1 MSDYLKRK
9 VEEQNKL
16 FNRMQEIQRVA
27 EEEERDWTAEERTNW
42 DAANTRIDEVSA
54 DIERLERQ
62 AKRDAPSY
70 EGAIQAT
77 GSDNPEETP
86 EERATKR
93 GEAYQRAFS
102 DYLVRGIGEMDVE
115 QRRILARGWQAD
127 SETRALGESSNT
139 AGGYTV
145 PPGFRNVMSETL
157 KAYGG
162 LLNVCN
168 VITTD
173 TGNPLQWPT
182 NNDTG
187 NVGSLLSENTQ
198 ISALDMTF
206 GTRTMNAWK
215 YTSGLVLVSWELLN
229 DSAFDLAGWLPG
241 MLGTR
246 IGRAVAAH
254 LVAGSGSSQPTGV
267 TNGITIGKTGLT
279 GQTAT
284 VIYDDLVDLEHSI
297 DPAYRNGNVRYVMND
312 TTLRVLRKLKDT
324 QGRPLWVPVP
334 TVGFPATLNGI
345 PYTIDQGMPT
355 MAANAVSIL
364 FGDFHAGYIVRQ
376 VHDVQL
382 IRLNERYA
390 DFQQVGF
397 FGYSRLDGRPNDPAA
412 IAAYKN
418 SAT

>member
-1 MSDYLKRK
+1 MSDFLRRK
-9 VEEQNKL
+9 IEEQNKL

-27 EEEERDWTAEERTNW
+27 EEEDRDWTAEERANW
-42 DAANTRIDEVSA
+42 DKANTDIEVVSA
-54 DIERLERQ
+54 DIDRLGRHAQ
-62 AKRDAPSY
+62 RDAPTY
-70 EGAIQAT
+70 QGAIQAT
-77 GSDNPEETP
+77 GGDTPEETP
-86 EERATKR
+86 EQRAAKH
-93 GEAYQRAFS
+93 GEAYERAFS
-102 DYLVRGIGEMDVE
+102 DYLVRGVGEMDLD
-115 QRRILARGWQAD
+115 QRRVLASGWMTD
-127 SETRALGESSNT
+127 ETRALGESTNS

-145 PPGFRNVMSETL
+145 PPGFRTVMSETL
-157 KAYGG
+157 KAFGG

-173 TGNPLQWPT
+173 TGQPLQWPT

-187 NVGSLLSENTQ
+187 NVGSILSENTQ
-198 ISALDMTF
+198 VTSLDVTF

-215 YTSGLVLVSWELLN
+215 YTSGLVLTSWELLN
-229 DSAFDLAGWLPG
+229 DSAFDLANWLPG
-241 MLGTR
+241 KLGER

-254 LVAGSGSSQPTGV
+254 LIAGSGSSQPTGV
-267 TNGITIGKTGLT
+267 TQGITIGKTGLT

-284 VIYDDLVDLEHSI
+284 VIYDDLLDLEHSI

-312 TTLRVLRKLKDT
+312 SSLRTIRKLKDT

-334 TVGFPATLNGI
+334 TVGMAATLNGI
-345 PYTIDQGMPT
+345 PYTIDQGMAS

-364 FGDFHAGYIVRQ
+364 FGDFKAGYIVRQ

-382 IRLNERYA
+382 VRLNERYA
-390 DFQQVGF
+390 DFMQVGF
-397 FGYSRLDGRPNDPAA
+397 FGYSRLDGRPDDPAA